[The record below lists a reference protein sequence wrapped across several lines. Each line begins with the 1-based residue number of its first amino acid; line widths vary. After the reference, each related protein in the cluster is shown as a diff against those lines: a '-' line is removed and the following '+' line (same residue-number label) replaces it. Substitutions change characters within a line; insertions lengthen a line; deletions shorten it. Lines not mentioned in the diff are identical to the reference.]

1 MDAIKVSNLT
11 KQFKNVLA
19 VNNISFNVKEGE
31 IFGVLG
37 LNGAGKTTTIKMMS
51 GLTRPTSGDIKVF
64 DYDIYKDINKIKSI
78 IGVSPQE
85 SAIANNLTV
94 KENIELMA
102 SLYFKDKV
110 KIKDNTERVIN
121 NLGLENYI
129 NRRAKTLSG
138 GYKRRLSIAMAL
150 VTNPRILFL
159 DEPTL
164 GLDVINRHEL
174 WNVINNLKGK
184 VTIILTSHYME
195 EISALVDDIAIMKN
209 GKILMINNL
218 ETILKFTNTNSLEE
232 AFIKIV
238 GEN

>member
-51 GLTRPTSGDIKVF
+51 GLTRPTSGNIKVF

-78 IGVSPQE
+78 IGISPQE

-102 SLYFKDKV
+102 SLYFKDKA
-110 KIKDNTERVIN
+110 KIRNNTERVIN
-121 NLGLENYI
+121 NLGLESYI

-195 EISALVDDIAIMKN
+195 EISVLVDDIAIMKN
-209 GKILMINNL
+209 GKILMIDKL
-218 ETILKFTNTNSLEE
+218 ENILKFTNTNSLEE

>member
-164 GLDVINRHEL
+164 GLDVINRHEQ

-218 ETILKFTNTNSLEE
+218 ENILKFTKTNSLEE

>member
-51 GLTRPTSGDIKVF
+51 GLTRPTSGNIKVF

-102 SLYFKDKV
+102 SLYFKDKA
-110 KIKDNTERVIN
+110 KITNNTERVIN
-121 NLGLENYI
+121 NLGLESYI

-218 ETILKFTNTNSLEE
+218 ETILKSTNTNSLEE

>member
-11 KQFKNVLA
+11 KKFKNVLA

-51 GLTRPTSGDIKVF
+51 GLTRPTSGNIKVF

-102 SLYFKDKV
+102 SLYFKDKS
-110 KIKDNTERVIN
+110 KIKNNTERVIN
-121 NLGLENYI
+121 NLGLESYI

-218 ETILKFTNTNSLEE
+218 ETILKSTNTNSLEE

>member
-1 MDAIKVSNLT
+1 MNAITVNNLT
-11 KQFKNVLA
+11 KSFKNVLA

-37 LNGAGKTTTIKMMS
+37 LNGAGKTTTIKMLA

-64 DYDIYKDINKIKSI
+64 DYDIYKNINKIKSI
-78 IGVSPQE
+78 IGVSPQD
-85 SAIANNLTV
+85 SAIASNLTV

-102 SLYFKDKV
+102 SLYFKDKNIV
-110 KIKDNTERVIN
+110 KENSKRVIN
-121 NLGLENYI
+121 DLGLENYI

-174 WNVINNLKGK
+174 WNVINSLKGK

-195 EISALVDDIAIMKN
+195 EISALVDNIAIMKN
-209 GKILMINNL
+209 GKILMINDL
-218 ETILKFTNTNSLEE
+218 EHVLKSTNTNSLEE

>member
-11 KQFKNVLA
+11 KKFKNVLA

-51 GLTRPTSGDIKVF
+51 GLTRPTTGNIKVF

-102 SLYFKDKV
+102 SLYFKDKAN
-110 KIKDNTERVIN
+110 IKNNTERVIN
-121 NLGLENYI
+121 NLGLESYI

-174 WNVINNLKGK
+174 WNVINNLKDK

-218 ETILKFTNTNSLEE
+218 ENILKSTNTNSLEE

>member
-11 KQFKNVLA
+11 KKFKNVLA

-51 GLTRPTSGDIKVF
+51 GLTRPTSGNIKVF

-102 SLYFKDKV
+102 SLYFRDKA
-110 KIKDNTERVIN
+110 KIKNNTERVIN
-121 NLGLENYI
+121 NLGLESYI

-195 EISALVDDIAIMKN
+195 EISALVDDISIMKN
-209 GKILMINNL
+209 GNILMINNL
-218 ETILKFTNTNSLEE
+218 ETILKSTNTNSLEE

>member
-1 MDAIKVSNLT
+1 MDAIEVSNLT
-11 KQFKNVLA
+11 KKFKNVLA

-51 GLTRPTSGDIKVF
+51 GLTRPTSGNIKVF

-102 SLYFKDKV
+102 SLYFKDKA
-110 KIKDNTERVIN
+110 KIKNNTERVIN
-121 NLGLENYI
+121 NLGLESYI

-218 ETILKFTNTNSLEE
+218 ETILKSTNTNSLEE

>member
-11 KQFKNVLA
+11 KKFKNVLA

-51 GLTRPTSGDIKVF
+51 GLTRPTSGNIKVF

-102 SLYFKDKV
+102 SLYFKDKA
-110 KIKDNTERVIN
+110 KITNNTERVIN
-121 NLGLENYI
+121 NLGLESYI

-218 ETILKFTNTNSLEE
+218 ETILKSTNTNSLEE

>member
-218 ETILKFTNTNSLEE
+218 ENVLKCTKTNSLEE

>member
-11 KQFKNVLA
+11 KKFKNVLA

-51 GLTRPTSGDIKVF
+51 GLTRPTSGNIKVF

-102 SLYFKDKV
+102 SLYFKDKA
-110 KIKDNTERVIN
+110 KIKNNTERVIN
-121 NLGLENYI
+121 NLGLESYI

-195 EISALVDDIAIMKN
+195 EISALVDDISIMKN
-209 GKILMINNL
+209 GQILMINNL
-218 ETILKFTNTNSLEE
+218 ETILKSTNTNSLEE

>member
-51 GLTRPTSGDIKVF
+51 GLTRPTSGNIEVF

-102 SLYFKDKV
+102 SLYFKDKI
-110 KIKDNTERVIN
+110 KIKDNTELVIN

-195 EISALVDDIAIMKN
+195 EISVLVDDIAIMKN

-218 ETILKFTNTNSLEE
+218 ETILKSTNTNSLEE

>member
-1 MDAIKVSNLT
+1 MDAIEVSNLT
-11 KQFKNVLA
+11 KKFKNVLA

-51 GLTRPTSGDIKVF
+51 GLTRPTSGNIKVF

-102 SLYFKDKV
+102 SLYFKDKIQ
-110 KIKDNTERVIN
+110 IKDNIELVIN
-121 NLGLENYI
+121 NLGLESYI

-174 WNVINNLKGK
+174 WNVIDNLKGK

-218 ETILKFTNTNSLEE
+218 ETILKSTNTNSLEE

>member
-31 IFGVLG
+31 ILGVLG

-51 GLTRPTSGDIKVF
+51 GLTRPTSGNIKVF

-78 IGVSPQE
+78 IGISPQE

-218 ETILKFTNTNSLEE
+218 ENILKFTKTNSLEE

>member
-11 KQFKNVLA
+11 KKFKNVLA

-51 GLTRPTSGDIKVF
+51 GLTRPTTGNIKVF

-102 SLYFKDKV
+102 SLYFKDKAN
-110 KIKDNTERVIN
+110 IKNNTERVIN
-121 NLGLENYI
+121 NLGLESYI

-218 ETILKFTNTNSLEE
+218 ENILKSTNTNSLEE

>member
-37 LNGAGKTTTIKMMS
+37 LNGAGKTTTIKMIS

-150 VTNPRILFL
+150 VANPRILFL

-218 ETILKFTNTNSLEE
+218 ENILKFTKTNSLEE

>member
-51 GLTRPTSGDIKVF
+51 GLTRPTSGNIKVF

-78 IGVSPQE
+78 IGFSPQE

-102 SLYFKDKV
+102 SLYFKDKA
-110 KIKDNTERVIN
+110 KIKNNTERVIN
-121 NLGLENYI
+121 NLGLESYI

-218 ETILKFTNTNSLEE
+218 ETILKSTNTNSLEE

>member
-1 MDAIKVSNLT
+1 MDAIEVSNLT
-11 KQFKNVLA
+11 KKFKNVLA

-51 GLTRPTSGDIKVF
+51 GLTRPTSGNIKVF

-218 ETILKFTNTNSLEE
+218 ETILKSTNTNSLEE

>member
-51 GLTRPTSGDIKVF
+51 GLTRPTSGNIKVF

-102 SLYFKDKV
+102 SLYFKDKA
-110 KIKDNTERVIN
+110 KIKNNTERVIN
-121 NLGLENYI
+121 NLGLESYI

-195 EISALVDDIAIMKN
+195 EISVLVDDIAIMKN
-209 GKILMINNL
+209 GKILMIDKL
-218 ETILKFTNTNSLEE
+218 ENILKFTNTNSLEE

>member
-1 MDAIKVSNLT
+1 
-11 KQFKNVLA
+11 
-19 VNNISFNVKEGE
+19 
-31 IFGVLG
+31 
-37 LNGAGKTTTIKMMS
+37 
-51 GLTRPTSGDIKVF
+51 
-64 DYDIYKDINKIKSI
+64 
-78 IGVSPQE
+78 
-85 SAIANNLTV
+85 
-94 KENIELMA
+94 
-102 SLYFKDKV
+102 
-110 KIKDNTERVIN
+110 
-121 NLGLENYI
+121 
-129 NRRAKTLSG
+129 
-138 GYKRRLSIAMAL
+138 MAL

-195 EISALVDDIAIMKN
+195 EISALVDDISIMKN

-218 ETILKFTNTNSLEE
+218 ETILKSTNTNSLEE

>member
-19 VNNISFNVKEGE
+19 VNNIFFNVKEGE

-218 ETILKFTNTNSLEE
+218 ENILKFTKTNSLEE

>member
-51 GLTRPTSGDIKVF
+51 GLTRPTSGNIKVF

-102 SLYFKDKV
+102 SLYFKDKI
-110 KIKDNTERVIN
+110 KIKDNIELVIN

-195 EISALVDDIAIMKN
+195 EISVLVDDIAIMKN
-209 GKILMINNL
+209 GNILMIDKL
-218 ETILKFTNTNSLEE
+218 ENILKFTNTNALEE

>member
-51 GLTRPTSGDIKVF
+51 GLTRPTSGNIKVF

-102 SLYFKDKV
+102 SLYFKDKA
-110 KIKDNTERVIN
+110 KITNNTERVIN
-121 NLGLENYI
+121 NLGLESYI

-218 ETILKFTNTNSLEE
+218 GTILKSTNTNSLEE

>member
-51 GLTRPTSGDIKVF
+51 GLTRPTSGNIKVF

-78 IGVSPQE
+78 IGISPQE

-102 SLYFKDKV
+102 SLYFKDKI
-110 KIKDNTERVIN
+110 KIKDNIELVIN

-195 EISALVDDIAIMKN
+195 EISVLVDDIAIMKN

-218 ETILKFTNTNSLEE
+218 EAILKSTNTNSLEK

>member
-11 KQFKNVLA
+11 KKFKNVLA

-51 GLTRPTSGDIKVF
+51 GLTRPTSGNIKVF

-102 SLYFKDKV
+102 SLYFRDKA
-110 KIKDNTERVIN
+110 KIKNNTERVIN
-121 NLGLENYI
+121 NLGLESYI

-195 EISALVDDIAIMKN
+195 EISALVDDISIMKN

-218 ETILKFTNTNSLEE
+218 ETILKSTNTNSLEE

>member
-51 GLTRPTSGDIKVF
+51 GLTRPTSGNIKVF

-102 SLYFKDKV
+102 SLYFKDKI
-110 KIKDNTERVIN
+110 KIKDNIELVIN

-218 ETILKFTNTNSLEE
+218 ETILKSTNTNSLEE

>member
-51 GLTRPTSGDIKVF
+51 GLTRPTSGNIKVF

-110 KIKDNTERVIN
+110 KITNNTERVIN
-121 NLGLENYI
+121 NLGLESYI

-218 ETILKFTNTNSLEE
+218 ETILKSTNTNSLEE

>member
-11 KQFKNVLA
+11 KKFKNVLA

-51 GLTRPTSGDIKVF
+51 GLTRPTSGNIKVF

-102 SLYFKDKV
+102 SLYFKDKA
-110 KIKDNTERVIN
+110 KIKNNTERVIN
-121 NLGLENYI
+121 NLGLESYI

-195 EISALVDDIAIMKN
+195 EISALVDDISIMKN

-218 ETILKFTNTNSLEE
+218 ETILKSTNTNSLEE
-232 AFIKIV
+232 TFIKIV

>member
-51 GLTRPTSGDIKVF
+51 GLTRPTSGNIKVF

-218 ETILKFTNTNSLEE
+218 ENILKSTNTNSLEE
-232 AFIKIV
+232 AFIKFV

>member
-174 WNVINNLKGK
+174 WNVINNL
-184 VTIILTSHYME
+184 E
-195 EISALVDDIAIMKN
+195 N
-209 GKILMINNL
+209 
-218 ETILKFTNTNSLEE
+218 ILKSTNTNSLEE
-232 AFIKIV
+232 AFIKFV

>member
-11 KQFKNVLA
+11 KKFKNVLA

-51 GLTRPTSGDIKVF
+51 GLTRPTSGNIKVF

-78 IGVSPQE
+78 IGISPQE

-102 SLYFKDKV
+102 SLYFKDKI
-110 KIKDNTERVIN
+110 KIKDNIELVIN
-121 NLGLENYI
+121 NLGLENCI

-218 ETILKFTNTNSLEE
+218 ETILKSTNTNSLEE

>member
-102 SLYFKDKV
+102 SLYFKDKA
-110 KIKDNTERVIN
+110 KIKDNIELVIN

-150 VTNPRILFL
+150 VTNPHILFL

-218 ETILKFTNTNSLEE
+218 ENILKFTKTNSLEE

>member
-1 MDAIKVSNLT
+1 M
-11 KQFKNVLA
+11 A

-37 LNGAGKTTTIKMMS
+37 LNGAGKTTTIKMIS

-110 KIKDNTERVIN
+110 EIKDNTERVIN

-218 ETILKFTNTNSLEE
+218 ENILKFTKTNSLEE

>member
-37 LNGAGKTTTIKMMS
+37 LNGSGKTTTIKMMS

-85 SAIANNLTV
+85 SAVANNLTV

-218 ETILKFTNTNSLEE
+218 ENILKFTKTNSLEE

>member
-184 VTIILTSHYME
+184 LTIILTSHYME

-218 ETILKFTNTNSLEE
+218 ENILKFTKTNSLEE
-232 AFIKIV
+232 AFIKTV

>member
-51 GLTRPTSGDIKVF
+51 GLTRPTSGNIKVF

-102 SLYFKDKV
+102 SLYFKDKIQ
-110 KIKDNTERVIN
+110 IKDNIELVIN
-121 NLGLENYI
+121 NLGLESYI

-174 WNVINNLKGK
+174 WNVIDNLKGK

-218 ETILKFTNTNSLEE
+218 ETILKSTNTNSLEE

>member
-51 GLTRPTSGDIKVF
+51 GLTRPTSGNIKVF

-78 IGVSPQE
+78 IGISPQE

-102 SLYFKDKV
+102 SLYFKDKI
-110 KIKDNTERVIN
+110 KIKDNIELVIN

-138 GYKRRLSIAMAL
+138 GYKRRLSITMAL

-218 ETILKFTNTNSLEE
+218 ETILKSTNTNSLEE

>member
-51 GLTRPTSGDIKVF
+51 ALTRPTSGNIKVF

-102 SLYFKDKV
+102 SLYFKDKA
-110 KIKDNTERVIN
+110 KIKNNTERVIN
-121 NLGLENYI
+121 NLGLESYI

-218 ETILKFTNTNSLEE
+218 ETILKSTNTNSLEE

>member
-51 GLTRPTSGDIKVF
+51 GLTRPTSGNIKVF

-102 SLYFKDKV
+102 SLYFKDKA
-110 KIKDNTERVIN
+110 KIKNNTERVIN
-121 NLGLENYI
+121 NLGLESYI

-218 ETILKFTNTNSLEE
+218 GTILKSTNTNSLEE